1 MIACI
6 ILGKQT
12 ENSPGM
18 SLMQMSTS
26 LSHYQ
31 LEITQ
36 LTMVLGY
43 HGKRK
48 ACPVGNQE
56 TV

>member
-1 MIACI
+1 M
-6 ILGKQT
+6 GKQT

-18 SLMQMSTS
+18 NLMQISTS

-36 LTMVLGY
+36 LTMVLDY

-48 ACPVGNQE
+48 AYPVGNQE
-56 TV
+56 TA